1 MWGFMYEKDEEKLE
15 VTTVNIS
22 KKNLDWLKKINEDQG
37 RNSISNTLNFMLT
50 NLRERKNKGMIYDG

>member
-1 MWGFMYEKDEEKLE
+1 MHEKDEEKLE
-15 VTTVNIS
+15 ATTVNIS
-22 KKNLDWLKKINEDQG
+22 KKNLDWLKKINEEQG